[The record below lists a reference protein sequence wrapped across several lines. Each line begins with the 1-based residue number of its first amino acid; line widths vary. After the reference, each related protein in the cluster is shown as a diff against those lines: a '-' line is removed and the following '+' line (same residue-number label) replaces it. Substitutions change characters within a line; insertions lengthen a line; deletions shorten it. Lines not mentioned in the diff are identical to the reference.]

1 MASSDPAGLYIFGFI
16 VLAILGIVAYSYLH
30 ARITKDKRRKLIAA
44 FKTNPVIAK
53 GAPIL
58 VQGKAVAPDV
68 ILPSTGEH
76 VAYYSMFVLSKESAI
91 TGSRS
96 STRFRI
102 NGIPLGSDGTRIE
115 GVEGFMFHETS
126 GDFFVEASKTRYLVQ
141 PSGVFSYFKKGADLV
156 SGLVA
161 GQFAAAGL
169 PESFF
174 HDAMNIRIAEPA
186 LAMFCGLDA
195 PIVTEHSR
203 KYSGS
208 QGRITTTGRTTFS
221 VVMANSRIDSRVHT
235 FVSGFSLPQG
245 VVDLIEKRG
254 IGIPEKEEILVVETF
269 IPLNREVYVFGTF
282 DGNGNIVYADSTS
295 QLSVS
300 YTDPGEE

>member
-1 MASSDPAGLYIFGFI
+1 MATDNSGLIIILIIFAAVI
-16 VLAILGIVAYSYLH
+16 GIFVYAHLSKRVT
-30 ARITKDKRRKLIAA
+30 ADKRKAQIRA
-44 FKTNPVIAK
+44 FKTAPKIAK

-58 VQGKAVAPDV
+58 VHGTAVAPDV

-141 PSGVFSYFKKGADLV
+141 PSGVFAYFKKGADLV

-235 FVSGFSLPQG
+235 LVSGFSLPQG
-245 VVDLIEKRG
+245 IVDLIAKRG
-254 IGIPEKEEILVVETF
+254 IELPEKEEILVVETF